1 MIEGINLDMKVR
13 TAESQ
18 TSDVF
23 ININDLIIELM
34 LQAESASSQ
43 EKKDALKSIIR
54 RLTDIRNTSHTKD

>member
-1 MIEGINLDMKVR
+1 MEGSQLDMKVR

-34 LQAESASSQ
+34 LQAEGASSQ

-54 RLTDIRNTSHTKD
+54 KLTSIRNSSHQKD